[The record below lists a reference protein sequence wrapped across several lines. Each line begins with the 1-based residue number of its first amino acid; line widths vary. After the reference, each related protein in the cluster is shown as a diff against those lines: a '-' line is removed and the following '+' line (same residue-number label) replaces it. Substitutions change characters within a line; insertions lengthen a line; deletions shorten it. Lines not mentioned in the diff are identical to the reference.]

1 MPYIGH
7 IRVRDLTTL
16 TVLRLYNPLE
26 RKGLSPKSIH
36 YIHGMLHGMLDMT
49 INARISALWSIGDS
63 NWPRVIPG
71 CPILSYLV
79 VLCCHIEQIRH
90 TQSHVIPPG

>member
-36 YIHGMLHGMLDMT
+36 DIHGMLHGMLDMT
-49 INARISALWSIGDS
+49 INARISASWSIGAS
-63 NWPRVIPG
+63 NEP
-71 CPILSYLV
+71 
-79 VLCCHIEQIRH
+79 
-90 TQSHVIPPG
+90 

>member
-36 YIHGMLHGMLDMT
+36 DIHGMLHGMLDMT

-63 NWPRVIPG
+63 NWLRGIPR
-71 CPILSYLV
+71 CPILCYLV
-79 VLCCHIEQIRH
+79 VVCCHIIQIRH
-90 TQSHVIPPG
+90 TLSQGIPPG

>member
-16 TVLRLYNPLE
+16 TVQRLYNPLE

-36 YIHGMLHGMLDMT
+36 HIHGMLHGMLDMT

-63 NWPRVIPG
+63 KRTRDVPG
-71 CPILSYLV
+71 CPILYHLV
-79 VLCCHIEQIRH
+79 TLCCHITQVYPTTSH
-90 TQSHVIPPG
+90 TIPHG